1 MKQKKDFLQKGA
13 VNKVIKRGSQYS
25 IFPVVLIVFASL
37 FFSVQVIAQNAA
49 QLPAQNA
56 AQLPAQNAA
65 QLPAPNSGLGS
76 SLEAEIQNM
85 EKAAARQGITPAE
98 KHDALVRLARLR
110 QLSGDIESA
119 AKNWLEAAAAIPGT
133 VDDEALLSCAYCLA
147 AMGEWDRA
155 LTALEPI
162 VSKLPRA
169 RFLDLSIKA
178 IRSGDTS
185 HLAAIA
191 EHPNYYEIKTEIIFV
206 LWKVSRGDSGERW
219 RQRLVTEYPQTPEGQ
234 LASGLSSSSISIR
247 PSPFWLFAGGLD
259 SLPLAETK
267 SAQNAAQLPA
277 QNAVQQP
284 AQSATQFPAQNAAQ
298 KTQPAAASAQPAK
311 SAPTVVIAQAI
322 PADQITTVQTQPVKP
337 AAVSPTQ
344 PQVSQPQT
352 TQQSASSSGRLQ
364 TGAFSRQENAQ
375 AQAEKLKSAGFSPTI
390 EKRLVNNNDMWAVTV
405 PAGAN
410 QTQTANALRAAGFD
424 SFLIR

>member
-1 MKQKKDFLQKGA
+1 MINLRF
-13 VNKVIKRGSQYS
+13 QYGVFS
-25 IFPVVLIVFASL
+25 VVLIVIIFL
-37 FFSVQVIAQNAA
+37 FFPMQVFAQSAA
-49 QLPAQNA
+49 QTP
-56 AQLPAQNAA
+56 
-65 QLPAPNSGLGS
+65 SGIGS

-85 EKAAARQGITPAE
+85 EKASVKQGITPAE

-110 QLSGDIESA
+110 QLSGDIEGA
-119 AKNWLEAAAAIPGT
+119 AKNWLEAAAAIPGR

-185 HLAAIA
+185 HLAAIT
-191 EHPNYYEIKTEIIFV
+191 EHPNYYEIKTEILFV
-206 LWKVSRGDSGERW
+206 LWKVSRGNSGERW
-219 RQRLVTEYPQTPEGQ
+219 RQRLITEFPQTPEGQ
-234 LASGLSSSSISIR
+234 LASGLPSSSISMR

-267 SAQNAAQLPA
+267 PAGQSTAQLPA
-277 QNAVQQP
+277 QSAVQNTQP
-284 AQSATQFPAQNAAQ
+284 A
-298 KTQPAAASAQPAK
+298 AAASAQPIK
-311 SAPTVVIAQAI
+311 SAPTVAIAQAI
-322 PADQITTVQTQPVKP
+322 PADQVTPVQTQPVKP
-337 AAVSPTQ
+337 AAASPTQ

-352 TQQSASSSGRLQ
+352 TQPQSTQQSASSSGRLQ
-364 TGAFSRQENAQ
+364 TGAFSRLSNAE
-375 AQAEKLKSAGFSPTI
+375 AQIEKLKNAGFSPTL
-390 EKRLVNNNDMWAVTV
+390 EKRIVNNSEIWAVTV

-410 QTQTANALRAAGFD
+410 QTQTVNALRTVGFD
-424 SFLIR
+424 SFPIK